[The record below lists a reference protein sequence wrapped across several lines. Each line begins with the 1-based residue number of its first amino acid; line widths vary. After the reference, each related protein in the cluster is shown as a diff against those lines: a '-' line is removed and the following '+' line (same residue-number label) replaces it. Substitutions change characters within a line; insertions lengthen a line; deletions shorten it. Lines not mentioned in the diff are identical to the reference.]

1 MPRNFLICFYLLSA
15 LALPASSQN
24 KDNNINFEAVDAF
37 AKTVRYNG
45 DLQELTNTLTTPY
58 ADSIYKLRAIFI
70 WIADNIEYDYKLL
83 NSGRT
88 EWNRFECSGSRES
101 CAEARIDWNN
111 KHLEHVLN
119 KKKTVCNGYTKL
131 FKRMC
136 NMVGIQNEMVDG
148 YVKKTPFQIGLVL
161 NVSHT
166 WNVVN
171 LGGVNYYFDVTW
183 AAGSCKVD
191 EESGKLT
198 DFVKRYQDFYWQT
211 PKHKFMRNHFP
222 KDEKWIAETGY
233 TKEQFFN
240 APYFY
245 PNDLTKN
252 IESNAPDSGVIKTRT
267 GDTIHFQFKFKKPVK
282 NIQVNTNNY
291 KNVEI
296 SLINQS
302 EWVNNIYQFDYVVKE
317 NSLYYIEIL
326 FDSKESIRYKVK
338 F

>member
-1 MPRNFLICFYLLSA
+1 MLKQWTIFLFFSSMLTVSGF
-15 LALPASSQN
+15 SQN
-24 KDNNINFEAVDAF
+24 SNSNTNFQQVDEF
-37 AKTVRYNG
+37 ARTVRYNG
-45 DLQELTNTLTTPY
+45 DLQELTSTLTTPY
-58 ADSIYKLRAIFI
+58 TDSVHKLRAIFI
-70 WIADNIEYDYKLL
+70 WIADNIEYDYKLY
-83 NSGRT
+83 NSGSK
-88 EWNRFECSGSRES
+88 EWNYFECSGSKAS
-101 CAEARIDWNN
+101 CAQARIDWNN
-111 KHLEHVLN
+111 KHLEYVLN

-161 NVSHT
+161 NISHT

-183 AAGSCKVD
+183 AAGSCKAD

-198 DFVKRYQDFYWQT
+198 DFIKQYKDFYWQT
-211 PKHKFMRNHFP
+211 PIQKFMRNHFP
-222 KDEKWIAETGY
+222 SNEKWIAETGR

-245 PNDLTKN
+245 SNELIRN
-252 IESNAPDSGVIKTRT
+252 MESNTPDSGVLKTHV
-267 GDTIHFQFKFKKPVK
+267 GDTIHFSFTFKKPVK
-282 NIQVNTNNY
+282 NIQVNTNNS

-296 SLINQS
+296 LLLNKA
-302 EWVNNIYQFDYVVKE
+302 EWANNIYRFDYVVKE

-326 FDSKESIRYKVK
+326 FDGKEGIRYKVK